1 MCVPGRV
8 CGMSSIRR
16 DLRRKALMLL
26 VLAGYGVAS
35 VLAPWLVRR
44 LGAGAFVLLALVPC
58 GAFAAT
64 AVIGGAVRSGQAYA
78 ETVPWIPGLHVEL
91 AFRVDTL
98 AWVMSLLVSGIG
110 ALVLYYCAHYF
121 TDEEP
126 ELGRFA
132 GVLVAFAGAMQGLV
146 ATDNL
151 LVLYVFW
158 EATTVF
164 SYLLIGHLSTRG
176 TSRRAALQALVVT
189 TAGGLTMLVGL
200 ILLGAAAGTSR
211 VSEIV
216 TSPPSGGT
224 VTAAVLLVLVGA
236 VSKSALIPF
245 HFWLPAA
252 MAAPTPVSAYLHAAA
267 MVKAGVYL
275 VALLAP
281 GFAGVPGWR
290 PMLYTLGLATMALGA
305 WRALRQHDLKLLL
318 AYGTVSQLGFLILVL
333 GIGSRDAALAGL
345 AMLCA
350 HALFKAALFLTV
362 GVIDHCTG
370 TRDLRQLSGLG
381 SGMPLLAGAATLAA
395 ASMAGVPPLLGF
407 VAKEAVLTSLQQL
420 PSPVATV
427 LLTGVVASSALTV
440 AYTARFLWG
449 AFAGKPGLQRTTLRH
464 ESTAFVLPAASLA
477 LLGLAGGLAAG
488 AVDPWLV
495 PYAANFPDPSAG
507 PAYHLA
513 LWHGLEPALAWSAV
527 SLVAGL
533 ALFLLRE
540 PVARA
545 QTRVPTL
552 GDADRVYRRIMR
564 ALDTTAVSLTVRT
577 QVGSLP
583 VYLAVALCVTVAAM
597 AGALWFARPW
607 SVTWHWWDHPAQGV
621 LAVAIIIAAVAVT
634 RASRRFAAVVTV
646 GVVGYAVGVVFATH
660 GAPDLA
666 LTQILVESITLV
678 AFVLVLRRLPAR
690 IGDMHG
696 SSHRR
701 LRAALAVAVGLVMMG
716 VTAVAT
722 AARSGTPVSALWPG
736 PALDFGGGRNLVNV
750 ALVDIRAWDTIGE
763 ISVLMVAATGVASLI
778 FIRHRTGSAPR
789 MDLRAPSDSAASR
802 YVPVPENIAVHAADP
817 RAYDHDPSN
826 DDRPQTSAVW
836 LLAGRT
842 LAPENRSIIL
852 EVVVRL
858 LFHAAVVLSL
868 FLLFSGH
875 NNPGGGFAGGLV
887 VGLALIAR
895 YLAGGR
901 YELGEAAPVDAGV
914 VLGTGMLMATGTA
927 LGGLVFGADVFQSA
941 ILEWDLPV
949 FGHVKLVTSLFFD
962 IGVYL
967 VVIGVLL
974 DVLRSLGAEVD
985 RQGEAPRS
993 PAPPRRDGAQRTQR
1007 PAEVEQR

>member
-1 MCVPGRV
+1 
-8 CGMSSIRR
+8 
-16 DLRRKALMLL
+16 MLL
-26 VLAGYGVAS
+26 MLAGYGAAS
-35 VLAPWLVRR
+35 VLAPWFVGR
-44 LGAGAFVLLALVPC
+44 LGARAFVLLALVP
-58 GAFAAT
+58 GAAFVSTAAL
-64 AVIGGAVRSGQAYA
+64 GGGVESGRPYA
-78 ETVPWIPGLHVEL
+78 ESFKWIPGLDVEL
-91 AFRVDTL
+91 AFRVDAL
-98 AWVMSLLVSGIG
+98 AWVMSLLVSGVG

-121 TDEEP
+121 TDDEP
-126 ELGRFA
+126 SLGRFA
-132 GVLVAFAGAMQGLV
+132 GVLVAFAGAMNGLV
-146 ATDNL
+146 VADNL
-151 LVLYVFW
+151 LFLYVFW

-164 SYLLIGHLSTRG
+164 SYLLIGHLSTRRP
-176 TSRRAALQALVVT
+176 SRRAALQALVVT

-216 TSPPSGGT
+216 ASPPAGGT

-236 VSKSALIPF
+236 VSKSALVPF

-281 GFAGVPGWR
+281 GFADVPGWR
-290 PMLYTLGLATMALGA
+290 PMLLTLGLATMALGA

-333 GIGSRDAALAGL
+333 GIGTRDAALAGL

-350 HALFKAALFLTV
+350 HALFKAALFLVV
-362 GVIDHCTG
+362 GVVDHSAG

-381 SGMPLLAGAATLAA
+381 RRLPLLAGTATLAA
-395 ASMAGVPPLLGF
+395 ASMAGLPPLLGF
-407 VAKEAVLTSLQQL
+407 VAKEAVLTALQQQ
-420 PSPVATV
+420 PTSVAVV
-427 LLTGVVASSALTV
+427 LLVGVVASSSLTV
-440 AYTARFLWG
+440 AYAARFLWG
-449 AFAGKPGLQRTTLRH
+449 AFARKPGLPTTTPPH
-464 ESTAFVLPAASLA
+464 ESTAFVLPATVLA
-477 LLGLAGGLAAG
+477 LLGLLGGLAAG
-488 AVDPWLV
+488 ALDPWFAA
-495 PYAANFPDPSAG
+495 YADTFPDSAAG
-507 PAYHLA
+507 QTYHLA
-513 LWHGLEPALAWSAV
+513 LWHGFEPALVWSAV

-545 QTRVPTL
+545 QARLPVVA
-552 GDADRVYRRIMR
+552 DAGRVYRLLMR
-564 ALDTTAVSLTVRT
+564 ALDSTAVSLTVRT

-583 VYLAVALCVTVAAM
+583 VYLAVALCMVVASLG
-597 AGALWFARPW
+597 GALWFARPW
-607 SVTWHWWDHPAQGV
+607 SVPWHWWDHPTQGV
-621 LAVAIIIAAVAVT
+621 LAVAIIFAAVAVT
-634 RASRRFAAVVTV
+634 RASRRFAAVVIV
-646 GVVGYAVGVVFATH
+646 GVVGYAVGVVFAMY

-678 AFVLVLRRLPAR
+678 AFVLVLRRLPVR
-690 IGDMHG
+690 IGEMHG
-696 SSHRR
+696 STHRW
-701 LRAALAVAVGLVMMG
+701 LRAALAVAVGVVVMA
-716 VTAVAT
+716 VTAAAT
-722 AARSGTPVSALWPG
+722 AVRNGTSVSALWPG
-736 PALDFGGGRNLVNV
+736 PALAFGGGHNLVNV

-763 ISVLMVAATGVASLI
+763 ISVLVVAATGVASLI
-778 FIRHRTGSAPR
+778 FIRRRTGSAPR
-789 MDLRAPSDSAASR
+789 MGPRAKSGPELSR
-802 YVPVPENIAVHAADP
+802 YEPVQEMVAVHAADP
-817 RAYDHDPSN
+817 RAYDRDPDN
-826 DDRPQTSAVW
+826 DDRPPTSSSW

-868 FLLFSGH
+868 YLLFSGH

-901 YELGEAAPVDAGV
+901 YELGEAVPVDAGV
-914 VLGTGMLMATGTA
+914 VLGAGMLMATGTA
-927 LGGLVFGADVFQSA
+927 VGGLLFGGEVLQSA
-941 ILEWDLPV
+941 ILEWDMPL

-967 VVIGVLL
+967 VVVGVLL

-985 RQGEAPRS
+985 RQGDAGD
-993 PAPPRRDGAQRTQR
+993 PPSHHGDGTTVSEQQT
-1007 PAEVEQR
+1007 EVEHR